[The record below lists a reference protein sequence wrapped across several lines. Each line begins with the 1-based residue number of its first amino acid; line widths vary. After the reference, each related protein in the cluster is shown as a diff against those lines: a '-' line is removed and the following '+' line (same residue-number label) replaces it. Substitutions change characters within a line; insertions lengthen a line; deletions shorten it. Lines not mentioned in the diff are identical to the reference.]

1 MGYFFWYSSNLESH
15 FFSKSSPL
23 LTAFLKWSYTS
34 LGISNGGY
42 SQFKNSL
49 VNEASSS
56 PTAAP
61 WIPAV
66 SDLLGEP

>member
-1 MGYFFWYSSNLESH
+1 LVID
-15 FFSKSSPL
+15 
-23 LTAFLKWSYTS
+23 FLKCAYTS
-34 LGISNGGY
+34 SGISNGGY

-49 VNEASSS
+49 VKAASSS

-61 WIPAV
+61 CIPAV